1 MKNHLYLAAAIISVS
16 AFAQNPPNQTPSPQT
31 QPPPA
36 RSTQPGAPATVGDR
50 LSKGLSN
57 LVADHRLED
66 LPPAVQ
72 KTIREQ
78 SGGQKIADIDR
89 ETRTGRTVWEVEFE
103 KDGRNTEI
111 HVGEDGTLIPDTSL
125 LGRNDPAAARPA
137 DRTTAAGNPAS
148 TQTGR
153 SALAMGPRWEDLP
166 PAIQQKAAQFGGK
179 EKIADIDRETED
191 GKVVYEIE
199 FKREG
204 RNLEIEFGEDGSIV
218 KSSDPAATQ
227 GISTQPGAARNP
239 SVQPG
244 QPQSRPQAVPPSTSR
259 QPQQTPGTQPRP

>member
-1 MKNHLYLAAAIISVS
+1 MKNHLYLAAAIVSVS
-16 AFAQNPPNQTPSPQT
+16 AFAQNPPAT
-31 QPPPA
+31 QPRSSQAQPPA
-36 RSTQPGAPATVGDR
+36 AQSGQPAAPAGVGER
-50 LSKGLSN
+50 LSQGLSN
-57 LVADHRLED
+57 LMADHRLED

-111 HVGEDGTLIPDTSL
+111 HVGEDGTLIPEAGL
-125 LGRNDPAAARPA
+125 LGRTDSTVATRPGE
-137 DRTTAAGNPAS
+137 RTTAAGTPAG

-153 SALAMGPRWEDLP
+153 SGLAMGTRWEDLP
-166 PAIQQKAAQFGGK
+166 PAVQQKATQFGGK
-179 EKIADIDRETED
+179 EKVADIDRETED
-191 GKVVYEIE
+191 GRVVYEIE

-218 KSSDPAATQ
+218 KSNDPAAAAAQ
-227 GISTQPGAARNP
+227 GASTAPGARTP
-239 SVQPG
+239 SSQTT
-244 QPQSRPQAVPPSTSR
+244 PQSVPPSSGQ
-259 QPQQTPGTQPRP
+259 QPQQTPPGTQPRP